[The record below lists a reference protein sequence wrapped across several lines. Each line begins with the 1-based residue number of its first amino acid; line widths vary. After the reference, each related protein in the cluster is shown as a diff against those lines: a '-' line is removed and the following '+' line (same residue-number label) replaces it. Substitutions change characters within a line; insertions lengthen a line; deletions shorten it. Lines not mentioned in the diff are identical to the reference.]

1 MKMEKLFPRDKTV
14 HSGSGGAPQAEKRF
28 HSSGIR
34 LLRFFLP
41 LLILAA
47 GVGAAAWLLQTGPQ
61 AKPRPATPSA
71 TLVEVE
77 PVVFSRGKAMVEAM
91 GKIVAANEIELK
103 PRVGGEII
111 EISSNLVPGGL
122 FRTGQTLLRID
133 PTDYELV
140 VRQLSGE
147 AAQVEAA
154 LRLEQGNQ
162 DIARRE
168 YEILGEVVSDDDLE
182 LVLRQ
187 PQLETVSARLETAR
201 ARLEK
206 ARLDL
211 ERTVVKAPFNGVV
224 QSRQINI
231 GARVTE
237 NTPLATLVGTDRYW
251 IEVVVPVRDLHW
263 LDIPVT
269 GSTQGSLVRVY
280 DQAAWGD
287 GIFRE
292 GRVIRLA
299 ADLEE
304 HGRLAR
310 LFIAVDDP
318 LQLKREPAAQPK
330 LFIGS
335 YVRVEIE
342 GHELDAVVEVNRSAL
357 RDGDHVWV
365 MDGNDKL
372 EIRPV
377 EVAFRG
383 RDRVLISNGIRPEE
397 RLVISGLA
405 APVAGILLRTSDR
418 EGMAGGTAN
427 PAGGNGVGQ

>member
-1 MKMEKLFPRDKTV
+1 MNTEKLPQRRKTV
-14 HSGSGGAPQAEKRF
+14 PAHAGIAGHAEKRF
-28 HSSGIR
+28 PLPGFR
-34 LLRFFLP
+34 LLRLFLP

-47 GVGAAAWLLQTGPQ
+47 GGGTAAWLLQTGPQ
-61 AKPRPATPSA
+61 AKPRPATPAA
-71 TLVEVE
+71 TLVEIE
-77 PVVFSRGKAMVEAM
+77 PVVFGRGQAMVEAM
-91 GKIVAANEIELK
+91 GRIVAANEIELK

-122 FRTGQTLLRID
+122 FRAGQTLLRID
-133 PTDYELV
+133 PADYELA
-140 VRQLSGE
+140 VRQLTGE
-147 AAQVEAA
+147 VAQVEAA
-154 LRLEQGNQ
+154 LRLELGNQ

-187 PQLETVSARLETAR
+187 PQLETVRARLETAR

-224 QSRQINI
+224 QSRQIDV

-237 NTPLATLVGTDRYW
+237 NTPLVTLVGTDRYW
-251 IEVVVPVRDLHW
+251 IEVVVPVRHLHW
-263 LDIPVT
+263 FDIPVT
-269 GSTQGSLVRVY
+269 GSGHGSLVRIY
-280 DQAAWGD
+280 DQAAWGE
-287 GIFRE
+287 GIHRE
-292 GRVIRLA
+292 GRVVRLA

-318 LQLKREPAAQPK
+318 LQLKGGPAARPK

-342 GHELDAVVEVNRSAL
+342 GHELDSVVEVNRSAL

-377 EVAFRG
+377 EVAFRA
-383 RDRVLISNGIRPEE
+383 RDRVLVSAGLEPED
-397 RLVISGLA
+397 RLVVSGLA
-405 APVAGILLRTSDR
+405 APVPGILLRTRDM
-418 EGMAGGTAN
+418 EGPPAGAGN
-427 PAGGNGVGQ
+427 PAATRGAGQ